1 MQKLADTGFMAEK
14 SQHTLKCCDY
24 ELHDELGFCIIVS
37 LFLNLKNS
45 LGVLNLSIY
54 ML

>member
-24 ELHDELGFCIIVS
+24 ELPDKLEII
-37 LFLNLKNS
+37 
-45 LGVLNLSIY
+45 
-54 ML
+54 